1 MIKVGALVGCGV
13 YWAIHHGIKL
23 PDAAV
28 KELHLDD
35 AAEAMERKT
44 KGLFDLNGDG
54 EINSED
60 LTIGK
65 DEPRLSARTTSER
78 RFRCRFFSRNMTGQ
92 FTLNSFASFYRS
104 AFYDATQLG
113 HRNFRKC
120 TVFRHNWRV
129 LFRVPC
135 VRLRIPK
142 QKHRVLLSGRMR
154 VRLPGINRLIPF
166 GAHCKWKISLAYAQ
180 MAGHRTASEP
190 QKTQNKFP
198 PPSRA
203 DFPFLAVFIHLL
215 SF

>member
-65 DEPRLSARTTSER
+65 DRL
-78 RFRCRFFSRNMTGQ
+78 
-92 FTLNSFASFYRS
+92 ASFVS
-104 AFYDATQLG
+104 THL
-113 HRNFRKC
+113 
-120 TVFRHNWRV
+120 
-129 LFRVPC
+129 P
-135 VRLRIPK
+135 
-142 QKHRVLLSGRMR
+142 LSGGFAAGFL
-154 VRLPGINRLIPF
+154 VGI
-166 GAHCKWKISLAYAQ
+166 
-180 MAGHRTASEP
+180 
-190 QKTQNKFP
+190 
-198 PPSRA
+198 
-203 DFPFLAVFIHLL
+203 
-215 SF
+215 